1 MFVLP
6 RVIYRPANFL
16 LDTVFVH
23 GYFVN
28 QEMGT
33 KRRLVRNET
42 PERNMT
48 KRWTEMTTQ
57 EHVRNNNFRYAIE
70 RAQQC
75 EREYLDTCARWK
87 SECLA
92 DGVDPELERDYYEID
107 ALKHRL
113 DHALAN
119 ATGYAST

>member
-1 MFVLP
+1 MPPDTHQHNPVSYGRAVAHSVAMEVP
-6 RVIYRPANFL
+6 VKVVKPQTAIANS
-16 LDTVFVH
+16 
-23 GYFVN
+23 
-28 QEMGT
+28 
-33 KRRLVRNET
+33 T